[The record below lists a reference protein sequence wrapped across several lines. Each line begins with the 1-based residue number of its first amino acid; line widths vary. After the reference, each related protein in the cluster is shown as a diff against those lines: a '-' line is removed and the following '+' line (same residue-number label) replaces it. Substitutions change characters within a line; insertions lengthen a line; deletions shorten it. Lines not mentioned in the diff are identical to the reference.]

1 VTASTAD
8 PAFDR
13 CSISQTAMRPKPKQN
28 YLAGY
33 PAALVAQVRQLIEQ
47 DRLADLLRQKYPLA
61 HEIRTDKALY
71 DYVLEIKNENLRN
84 AGQLSKVAF
93 DSKLHV
99 IKNALGTHTT
109 ISRVQ
114 GSNLKTKREIRV
126 ATVFKEMPQ
135 EFLRMIVVHE
145 LAHMKEREHDKAFY
159 QLCRHMVPEYAQL
172 EFDLRAYLTYLEA
185 GGAKLWGGVDAAL

>member
-1 VTASTAD
+1 
-8 PAFDR
+8 
-13 CSISQTAMRPKPKQN
+13 MRPKPPPN

-33 PAALVAQVRQLIEQ
+33 PATLAEQVQQLIAQ
-47 DRLADLLRQKYPLA
+47 DKLADLLQQKYPLA
-61 HEIRTDKALY
+61 HEVRTDKALY
-71 DYVLEIKNENLRN
+71 DYVLELKNEYLRN

-99 IKNALGTHTT
+99 IKNALGMHTS

-114 GSNLKTKREIRV
+114 GANLKTKREIRV
-126 ATVFKEMPQ
+126 ATVFKEMPP

-159 QLCRHMVPEYAQL
+159 QLCMHMEPSYAQL
-172 EFDLRAYLTYLEA
+172 EFDLRVYLTYLDA
-185 GGAKLWGGVDAAL
+185 GGARLWGGVDTVV

>member
-1 VTASTAD
+1 M
-8 PAFDR
+8 
-13 CSISQTAMRPKPKQN
+13 QPKPTPN

-33 PAALVAQVRQLIEQ
+33 PSALIEQ
-47 DRLADLLRQKYPLA
+47 IQQAIAQDKLSMPLLRKYPQP
-61 HEIRTDKALY
+61 HDVRTDRALY
-71 DYVLEIKNENLRN
+71 DYVLAIKNEHLGNV
-84 AGQLSKVAF
+84 GQLSKVAY

-159 QLCRHMVPEYAQL
+159 KLCRHMEPDYAQL
-172 EFDLRAYLTYLEA
+172 EFDLRVYLTYLEA
-185 GGAKLWGGVDAAL
+185 GGARLWGGIDVALQG